1 MTPLHRLLRP
11 GTIAVIGGK
20 EAEEV
25 VRQCDKL
32 GFAGA
37 IWPVSRSR
45 DSIAGRDCFRRLED
59 LPEPPDATFIAIP
72 AEPSIEAVALLAGMG
87 AGGAVCLASG
97 FSEVGEEGAARQAR
111 LVEAA
116 GGMPIIG
123 PNCYGFIN
131 CLDGAALWPDQQGG
145 ERGTRGVAIV
155 TQSGNLGL
163 NLTMQDR
170 SLPLAYLIAVG
181 NQAVVGI
188 ADCIEA
194 LVGDERVTAIGL
206 HIEGLGDIAAF
217 ERAMASARARAIP
230 VVALKTGV
238 SATGARIAL
247 THTASLAGPDGLYDA
262 LFARLG
268 VARSHTI
275 PEFLETLKLL
285 SVHGPLPGGRISSM
299 SCSGGE
305 ASLIAD
311 LAEGRDVAFPAME
324 DDHRKAVQATLN
336 EYVNVSNPLD
346 YHTFIWGDE
355 ARQTNTF
362 TAMLR
367 GGYDLSLLILDFP
380 REGVCDDADW
390 WAAVN
395 AMVKASKTT
404 GNRAAIVSSLQEC
417 LPGEVR
423 AHLIAQGVAP
433 MQGMAECLSAIEA
446 AARIGRAPA
455 DLPALLLATAPTGA
469 PRTLDEWESKRR
481 LAACGL
487 SVPEGALVASPS
499 EAVAAA
505 EAFGYP
511 VAVKA
516 VSADIAHKTEHRAV
530 ALNLHD
536 ADAVQ
541 AAAERMAALSGRTL
555 VERMVEDGV
564 AELIVGIARDR
575 QFGPYLV
582 IGFGGV
588 AVELI
593 GDSAIVLLPTDRDR
607 VRAALQSLKT
617 APLLDGYR
625 GLPAADLGAA
635 IDAILAVADFAAE
648 HADVILE
655 LDINPLIVRPEGK
668 GAIVADALIRLAEP
682 E

>member
-1 MTPLHRLLRP
+1 
-11 GTIAVIGGK
+11 
-20 EAEEV
+20 
-25 VRQCDKL
+25 
-32 GFAGA
+32 
-37 IWPVSRSR
+37 
-45 DSIAGRDCFRRLED
+45 
-59 LPEPPDATFIAIP
+59 
-72 AEPSIEAVALLAGMG
+72 
-87 AGGAVCLASG
+87 
-97 FSEVGEEGAARQAR
+97 
-111 LVEAA
+111 
-116 GGMPIIG
+116 MPIIG

-188 ADCIEA
+188 AQCIEA

-217 ERAMASARARAIP
+217 ERAMASARAKAIP

-311 LAEGRDVAFPAME
+311 LAEGSDVGFPAMTQ
-324 DDHRKAVQATLN
+324 DHRAAVQATLN
-336 EYVNVSNPLD
+336 DYVHVSNPLD
-346 YHTFIWGDE
+346 YHTFIWGD
-355 ARQTNTF
+355 AKRQTETF

-367 GGYDLSLLILDFP
+367 GDYDLSLLILDFP
-380 REGVCDDADW
+380 RAGTCDDADW
-390 WAAVN
+390 WKAVN
-395 AMVKASKTT
+395 AMCAAARAT
-404 GNRAAIVSSLQEC
+404 GSRAAIVSSLQEC
-417 LPGEVR
+417 LPADAR

-446 AARIGRAPA
+446 AARIGQALAAGDP
-455 DLPALLLATAPTGA
+455 PALLPPGQPSGSA
-469 PRTLDEWESKRR
+469 RTLDEWESKRR
-481 LAACGL
+481 LAARGL
-487 SVPEGALVASPS
+487 TVPEGALVTSAS

-505 EAFGYP
+505 EALGYP

-516 VSADIAHKTEHRAV
+516 VAAAIAHKTEHAAI
-530 ALNLHD
+530 ALGLRD
-536 ADAVQ
+536 GDAVME
-541 AAAERMAALSGRTL
+541 AAQRMAKIAGRIL
-555 VERMVEDGV
+555 VERMVTDGV

-588 AVELI
+588 LVELI
-593 GDSAIVLLPTDRDR
+593 DDSATLLLPTS
-607 VRAALQSLKT
+607 RAQVVAGLRSLKT
-617 APLLDGYR
+617 APVLEGYR
-625 GLPAADLGAA
+625 GRPAADLDSA
-635 IDAILAVADFAAE
+635 IDAILSVAAFAAE
-648 HADVILE
+648 HADVIVE
-655 LDINPLIVRPEGK
+655 LDINPLIVRPEGH
-668 GAIVADALIRLAEP
+668 GAIVADALIRLADQE
-682 E
+682 